1 MVFLCITS
9 SCLRYPCIAG
19 LGGIDF
25 ARRYQHLEW
34 RLDVEIAR
42 RTVAQDATPT
52 FMLRLDTSQSS
63 AVGSEPRSSHMS
75 ADYASLKH
83 LQAQLEAAVREEQS
97 VHARRFQRY
106 IQ

>member
-1 MVFLCITS
+1 
-9 SCLRYPCIAG
+9 
-19 LGGIDF
+19 
-25 ARRYQHLEW
+25 
-34 RLDVEIAR
+34 
-42 RTVAQDATPT
+42 
-52 FMLRLDTSQSS
+52 
-63 AVGSEPRSSHMS
+63 MS